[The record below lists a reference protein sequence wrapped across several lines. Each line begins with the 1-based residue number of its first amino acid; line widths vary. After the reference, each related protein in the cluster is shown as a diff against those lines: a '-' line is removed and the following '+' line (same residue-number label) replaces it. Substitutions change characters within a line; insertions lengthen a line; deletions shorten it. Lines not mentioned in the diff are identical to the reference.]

1 MGALTRMAANPVQK
15 GATIDGFLVGELLHK
30 GGMAA
35 LRAVTR
41 PDILMPILMKIP
53 AMLEGR
59 IKALYIVGENPL
71 VTDPDLRH
79 VEAALKKL
87 DVFIVQDIF
96 LTQTAK
102 NATLVLPG
110 HRLPAQGPL

>member
-1 MGALTRMAANPVQK
+1 MFDS
-15 GATIDGFLVGELLHK
+15 IDAGQ
-30 GGMAA
+30 
-35 LRAVTR
+35 
-41 PDILMPILMKIP
+41 
-53 AMLEGR
+53 

-87 DVFIVQDIF
+87 DLLIVQDIF

-102 NATLVLPG
+102 HAGIVLPG
-110 HRLPAQGPL
+110 TFFAVKKRHFHQYRTLGVIGAPGH